1 MVEATQAA
9 APSGYVPSEAERA
22 LITIHLGDAAMLDK
36 GYNANITLKKEEA
49 EKRTELITEIEYDF
63 QLALNKGDYYIGKA
77 VVNFYLTK
85 RPEAGELFLNFQSVA
100 IADLLIND
108 KLLSGDNIFVD

>member
-1 MVEATQAA
+1 MVEATQSA

-49 EKRTELITEIEYDF
+49 EKRAELISEIEYDF
-63 QLALNKGDYYIGKA
+63 QLALNKGDFYIGKA